1 MEGAFLTDP
10 VRLFLIQAIGSIE
23 RLDLLL
29 LMRRHADR
37 WWTARALADELH
49 VSPDVVESDLGLL
62 GARNLISVRIA
73 QDVLYQFSPGTS
85 ELQHFVDALSQAH
98 SADRRTVAALVTRPV
113 SEEARRFAEA
123 FRLRKGSR
131 DDG

>member
-49 VSPDVVESDLGLL
+49 VEPDVIESDLGLL

-73 QDVLYQFSPGTS
+73 QDVLYRFSPGTR
-85 ELQHFVDALSQAH
+85 ELQHFVDALSQAN
-98 SADRRTVAALVTRPV
+98 SADRGTVAALITRLAA
-113 SEEARRFAEA
+113 SEEARQFADA
-123 FRLRKGSR
+123 FR
-131 DDG
+131 